1 MSGSVHDAAPSPGG
15 RPAGLLEKLMAA
27 IRPEFR
33 AGVLTFEAADPV
45 FGGQVCAV
53 PGCHR
58 VARCRQMCFGHH
70 GRWRREGTPD
80 LAGFIATTPGDW
92 NGLLL
97 TAAGLLQGAGVP

>member
-45 FGGQVCAV
+45 FGGQACAV

-70 GRWRREGTPD
+70 GR
-80 LAGFIATTPGDW
+80 
-92 NGLLL
+92 
-97 TAAGLLQGAGVP
+97 